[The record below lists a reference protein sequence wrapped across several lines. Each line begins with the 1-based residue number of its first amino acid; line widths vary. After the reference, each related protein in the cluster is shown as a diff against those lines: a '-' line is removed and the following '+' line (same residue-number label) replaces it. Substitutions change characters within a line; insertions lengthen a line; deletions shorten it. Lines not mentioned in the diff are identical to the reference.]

1 MMGPE
6 FRRNLWLELTPRR
19 VIFMTAVLALIF
31 FAAAVS
37 GPNWTP
43 YSAAETVYYLVVV
56 IWGARNAGLSI
67 VNEIRDRTWDLQ
79 RLSSIGAT
87 EMTWG
92 KLFGS
97 TIYNWFGGAIC
108 LLVMLVYGLAHGAP
122 GSTVLD
128 LIYYVVV
135 GVVAQ
140 AVAFLASLVAIR
152 RRSAHSRLDVF
163 FYQLLGVVAA
173 IAVAYVWEA
182 ADPASAVLL
191 GRKSADI
198 VPWWGARIA
207 ARPFLL
213 LSLAIFAGWILTGC
227 YREMRRELKM
237 ENGPFVWVGFLVFIG
252 FYVAGFDAWLPHM
265 AVMASW
271 DTVALRLALA
281 STAFATITYV
291 MVLLEP
297 KDRVLYRWYAREILS
312 GKIGRALLRLQAWNM
327 SYGAT
332 VLASVVL
339 IWWLFAK
346 GFGAFY
352 PAIAVAG
359 LGFLTRDVS
368 IFVFFSATRRRG
380 DFAAIVSLLVLYL
393 LIPAI
398 LDGVGL
404 KDMLPFFYPAPS
416 NPVWLGSAIVWG
428 QAIVALG
435 LAASRVGLSG
445 KPLA

>member
-1 MMGPE
+1 MGPE

-19 VIFMTAVLALIF
+19 VVFMIAILALVF

-37 GPNWTP
+37 GPSWTP
-43 YSAAETVYYLVVV
+43 YSAAETIYYLIVV

-79 RLSSIGAT
+79 RLSSISAAQ
-87 EMTWG
+87 MTLG

-108 LLVMLVYGLAHGAP
+108 LTVMLVYGFAHGTP
-122 GSTVLD
+122 GSTILD
-128 LIYYVVV
+128 LIYYVIV
-135 GVVAQ
+135 GLVAQ
-140 AVAFLASLVAIR
+140 AAALLASLVAIR

-163 FYQLLGVVAA
+163 LYQFLGVVAA

-182 ADPASAVLL
+182 ADPESALLL
-191 GRKSADI
+191 GRKSSDVI
-198 VPWWGARIA
+198 PWWGAVVS

-213 LSLAIFAGWILTGC
+213 LSLAIFAGWILAGC

-237 ENGPFVWVGFLVFIG
+237 QNGPLVWAAFLVFTG
-252 FYVAGFDAWLPHM
+252 LYVAGFDAWLPHE
-265 AVMASW
+265 AVMANW
-271 DTVALRLALA
+271 NVVALRLALA
-281 STAFATITYV
+281 STTFAALTYV

-297 KDRVLYRWYAREILS
+297 KDRVLYRWYASRIAS
-312 GKIGRALLRLQAWNM
+312 GGVGRALWGLQAWIM

-332 VLASVVL
+332 VLVSLAL
-339 IWWLFAK
+339 IWWLFAQ
-346 GFGAFY
+346 GYGAFH

-368 IFVFFSATRRRG
+368 IFVFSSATRRRG
-380 DFAAIVSLLVLYL
+380 DFVAIVALFALYV

-404 KDMLPFFYPAPS
+404 KNMLPFFYPTPS
-416 NPVWLGSAIVWG
+416 NPVWLGPAIVWG
-428 QAIVALG
+428 EAVVAVAFAVSRVALG
-435 LAASRVGLSG
+435 GKRV
-445 KPLA
+445 A